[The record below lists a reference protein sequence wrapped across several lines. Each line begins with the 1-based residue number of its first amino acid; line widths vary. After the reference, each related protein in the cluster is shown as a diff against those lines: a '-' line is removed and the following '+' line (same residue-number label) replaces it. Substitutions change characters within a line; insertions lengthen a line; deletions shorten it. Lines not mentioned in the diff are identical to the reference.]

1 MVLVVSLI
9 FNIRG
14 FNKNN
19 KQFAKMLSVGHTTPD
34 RSFLRKV
41 PFPEKTTDG
50 YLELPSYKLRT
61 RIVKM

>member
-1 MVLVVSLI
+1 
-9 FNIRG
+9 
-14 FNKNN
+14 
-19 KQFAKMLSVGHTTPD
+19 MLSVGDTTPN

-41 PFPEKTTDG
+41 PFPEKTTGG